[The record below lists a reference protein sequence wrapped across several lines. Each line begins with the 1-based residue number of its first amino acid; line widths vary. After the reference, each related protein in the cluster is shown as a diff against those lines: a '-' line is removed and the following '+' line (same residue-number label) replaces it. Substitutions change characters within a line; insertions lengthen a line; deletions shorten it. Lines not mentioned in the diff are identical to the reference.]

1 MNKTR
6 LSAVGLA
13 AAIALVFLFRAAVVG
28 TTFTLEEVRSVPRK
42 EINLFLIPAKKKL
55 RDTEK
60 AEELLANFSSTVSDQ
75 IMVLANRGMLAR
87 PEVLALLDQPGP
99 FLLTTCKPMREL
111 KAGSPLLFYD
121 LSSVPTNVLQDLVK
135 AYMKRVEGERPAEQ
149 EIWTP
154 DWKRQLVVTSLNVAA
169 TGSLPRWRQAD
180 ARRIL
185 PAGGRGV
192 CALVLCR
199 NHESGM
205 RSVRELTPAFV
216 RRV

>member
-42 EINLFLIPAKKKL
+42 EFNLFLIPAKKKL

-169 TGSLPRWRQAD
+169 TGSALASKLDELQKG
-180 ARRIL
+180 
-185 PAGGRGV
+185 AGKFF
-192 CALVLCR
+192 
-199 NHESGM
+199 
-205 RSVRELTPAFV
+205 FV
-216 RRV
+216 RGGK